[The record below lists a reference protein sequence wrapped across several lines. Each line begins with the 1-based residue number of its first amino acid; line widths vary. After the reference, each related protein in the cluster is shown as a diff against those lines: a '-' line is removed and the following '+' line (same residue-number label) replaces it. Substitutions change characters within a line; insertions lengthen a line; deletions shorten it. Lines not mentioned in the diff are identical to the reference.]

1 MTKDVIITICGVQA
15 GPEVDG
21 EPIEMSTTGE
31 YFFKNNKHYILYE
44 EAIEGETKT
53 NKNRIKLSPG
63 KMEMTKSG
71 MVSVHMLFEENAKNI
86 THYYTPYGTLNMGI
100 DTKKIIIEE
109 MEDEMN
115 IYVDYALEMNQEF
128 VADCNI
134 SINVKSKGIKEFKII
149 K

>member
-15 GPEVDG
+15 GPDVDG
-21 EPIEMSTTGE
+21 EPMEVSTVGE

-53 NKNRIKLSPG
+53 MKSRIKLSPG

-71 MVSVHMLFEENAKNI
+71 MVSVHMLFEENTKNI

-100 DTKKIIIEE
+100 DTKKIRVEE
-109 MEDEMN
+109 LEDEMN
-115 IYVDYALEMNQEF
+115 ICVDYGLEMNQEF

-134 SINVKSKGIKEFKII
+134 SINIKSQGIKEFKLI